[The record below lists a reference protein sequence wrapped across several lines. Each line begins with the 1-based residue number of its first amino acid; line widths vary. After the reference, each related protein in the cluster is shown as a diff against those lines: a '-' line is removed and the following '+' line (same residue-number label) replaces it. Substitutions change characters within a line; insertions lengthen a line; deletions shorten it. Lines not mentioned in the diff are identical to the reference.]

1 MCSITYDRAASN
13 GIAIK
18 VSRHHVPAL
27 PVSVSNFQSIKVST
41 LVGWFIFYVIPR
53 YHQIFD
59 TATLKSFFLNI
70 IGGFMQTR
78 LTTQVP
84 RTELNSGI
92 AAYQIH
98 DGVDPALTC
107 ETSWSF
113 SSPISWLRIRPR
125 WICSS
130 ALLRWTPSPPRVY
143 TRWCWRMSL
152 SSSAHD
158 EGGGV
163 RRRGR
168 RRGGPWGQ
176 EADRVR
182 RRCRRKGWGRR
193 RRDEAGGQESLKF
206 IIVLPIILDLWS
218 WQQIEAGRGT
228 VQNSFWPC

>member
-27 PVSVSNFQSIKVST
+27 PVSVSNFQSIKVLT
-41 LVGWFIFYVIPR
+41 LVRWFIFYVIPR
-53 YHQIFD
+53 HHQIFD

-158 EGGGV
+158 EGGRV

-168 RRGGPWGQ
+168 RRGGPRGQ
-176 EADRVR
+176 EADSQEAVPE
-182 RRCRRKGWGRR
+182 KGVGPAEKGRGR
-193 RRDEAGGQESLKF
+193 GSRILKIHNCTTDYPWSLK
-206 IIVLPIILDLWS
+206 LTTNRSRS
-218 WQQIEAGRGT
+218 WHYAE
-228 VQNSFWPC
+228 